1 MGSITI
7 ISIVPKS
14 GNIVWYRRIH
24 SKINLAITVI
34 PIAVRRRVK
43 YEQKSRHRYHVY
55 ANLLDKI
62 DEQDVTANIRPLS
75 SLLSHILPHLNIH
88 PQSVLALGTRAIR
101 FHLFPFGDPC
111 SLYFPDTPNAY
122 CAASIFYVS
131 SLIIDISSF
140 RAHCVRFSRPCL
152 PL

>member
-1 MGSITI
+1 MKKFPKIKIDIFKNLKTENIEFYFIYFIYVHKKLLKRKKGSIPI

-75 SLLSHILPHLNIH
+75 LSLSLLPSVSYIATSEYTSAISTRSRHSCYSLPFVSIWR
-88 PQSVLALGTRAIR
+88 SV
-101 FHLFPFGDPC
+101 
-111 SLYFPDTPNAY
+111 
-122 CAASIFYVS
+122 
-131 SLIIDISSF
+131 
-140 RAHCVRFSRPCL
+140 
-152 PL
+152 